1 LLSFRPTI
9 KQTQTQTGILAMLA
23 ALVHKSPKTK
33 NVFFEIGGFN
43 YEGDPL
49 EPWPPADVSPSD
61 PQYKPPTSSTS
72 QKEKMLAFWDAI
84 YHKMWARG
92 RAMAVLGALA
102 TNISGQA
109 TVLGTP
115 FLRAGMLVGFSGLSP
130 GPENEPDPNNPQR
143 IVPYSR
149 VYLVKRCIHRVDQKG
164 LYLTKLEVGGA
175 TTDNSADKI
184 AQKLA
189 SGEELSDKDL
199 QSIFNQLVGQAT
211 EGLEGFTAE
220 KAWYFKVYD
229 WFKGVLGFGG
239 F

>member
-1 LLSFRPTI
+1 
-9 KQTQTQTGILAMLA
+9 
-23 ALVHKSPKTK
+23 V
-33 NVFFEIGGFN
+33 GFD
-43 YEGDPL
+43 YTTDPL
-49 EPWPPADVSPSD
+49 GPWPPADVSPSD
-61 PQYKPPTSSTS
+61 PENLPPTKQVNSPD
-72 QKEKMLAFWDAI
+72 KKKVLAFWDAI
-84 YHKMWARG
+84 YNRLWSESQVT
-92 RAMAVLGALA
+92 AVLGALA

-164 LYLTKLEVGGA
+164 LYLTKLEVSGA
-175 TTDNSADKI
+175 TTDSSAEKI
-184 AQKLA
+184 TGKLA
-189 SGEELSDKDL
+189 AGEELSDKDL

-211 EGLEGFTAE
+211 GAMEGFTGE